1 MKIRGLGR
9 IQSSIHRIQNRLGAH
24 AVILLYHRVAEG
36 LPDPQC
42 LAVRPAHFAEHL
54 SLLAE
59 ATSPVS
65 LEELPSRL
73 KNRRRSDRPLS
84 VVTFDDGYADN
95 LEQAAPILARHGVPA
110 TVFIAAAAISHKQEF
125 YWDALGRILLRPDLP
140 PDLSLNIGSTEHS
153 WDFSGEAIQDASWDV
168 RRPPG
173 CAAQKAYLEIAGLT
187 RNLPPAGRE
196 EVLDRLFAWS
206 GISRNPPKRDR
217 TMTEAEICRLT
228 ASGLITVGAHTVN
241 HPVLSVLEPRVQAR
255 EIQESRLR
263 LEKIINRPVST
274 FSYPFGRAQDY
285 SRQTVKLVREE
296 GFRCAC
302 SNFAGLASR
311 WTNPFELPRICIQD
325 VDGDEFSK
333 MLAGVYETFR

>member
-9 IQSSIHRIQNRLGAH
+9 VQSSIHKVQNRLGAH

-42 LAVRPAHFAEHL
+42 LAVSPARFAEHL

-59 ATSPVS
+59 TTCPVS

-73 KNRRRSDRPLS
+73 KSRRRNDRPLS
-84 VVTFDDGYADN
+84 VITFDDGYADN
-95 LEQAAPILARHGVPA
+95 LEQAAPILAGHGVPA
-110 TVFIAAAAISHKQEF
+110 TVFIAAAAINHQQEF

-140 PDLSLNIGSTEHS
+140 PDLSLHIGSAAHA
-153 WDFSGEAIQDASWDV
+153 WNFSGEGIHDASWDV
-168 RRPPG
+168 RQPPG
-173 CAAQKAYLEIAGLT
+173 CSAQEAYLEIAGLI

-196 EVLDRLFAWS
+196 EVLDQLFDWS
-206 GISRNPPKRDR
+206 GISRSPQNRDR
-217 TMTEAEICRLT
+217 TMSEAEICRLT
-228 ASGLITVGAHTVN
+228 ASGLIAVGAHTVN
-241 HPVLSVLEPRVQAR
+241 HPVLSVLEPDAQAR
-255 EIQESRLR
+255 EIQESRVR
-263 LEKIINRPVST
+263 LEGILGQPVST

-296 GFRCAC
+296 GFCCAC
-302 SNFAGLASR
+302 SNFAGLANR
-311 WTNPFELPRICIQD
+311 WTDPFQLPRICVRDI
-325 VDGDEFSK
+325 DGDEFSK